1 MGICTGQGAAPAL
14 RGGRTAHGLFY
25 RVDTS
30 YISGLYPPN
39 TRVGRVIVEP
49 HMLVTCNIAADGG
62 RSGTSARMMD
72 PMHGTLPVDD
82 PCGGVICQGLNCVAV
97 FNDQGDLH
105 RKCP

>member
-25 RVDTS
+25 RVELRH
-30 YISGLYPPN
+30 ISPAYTRKYP
-39 TRVGRVIVEP
+39 GRRNIEP
-49 HMLVTCNIAADGG
+49 RTCNIAADGG
-62 RSGTSARMMD
+62 RYGTSARMMD

-105 RKCP
+105 RKRP